1 MRSFTKLDGFSCF
14 FIKKYFEKFKI
25 RKGKR
30 RLKLSRMAVVS
41 VLGIT
46 TFVGASQSIFAATDG
61 VPSVGNSDASITFLE
76 GTGPI
81 SPVDPEKPTDPLNPT
96 DPSNPTDP
104 PTGNTGA
111 LTLDYVSS
119 VDFGSH
125 NISSSTQVYSSKSK
139 KPFIQV
145 SDFRGTG
152 AGWTVTAKASNFSS
166 DGGTTASLPG
176 AVLTFKNGAVISPDV
191 SDAPIPEQTVTLNAD
206 GTASSKVVSA
216 KPGTGKFTWLTKW
229 FGVTPNDVNSLND
242 NVTLTIPAGA
252 ASVGAHEATVTW
264 TLTDAPG
271 Q

>member
-1 MRSFTKLDGFSCF
+1 M
-14 FIKKYFEKFKI
+14 KFAKI
-25 RKGKR
+25 AIG
-30 RLKLSRMAVVS
+30 S

-46 TFVGASQSIFAATDG
+46 TVVGASHSILAATDG
-61 VPSVGNSDASITFLE
+61 VPSVANSDASITFLS
-76 GTGPI
+76 GTGP
-81 SPVDPEKPTDPLNPT
+81 STPVDPENPTNPLNPT
-96 DPSNPTDP
+96 DPNNPTDP
-104 PTGNTGA
+104 STGNTGP

-119 VDFGSH
+119 VDFGSQQ
-125 NISSSTQVYSSKSK
+125 ISSSTQVYASKSK

-152 AGWTVTAKASNFSS
+152 AGWTVSAKASSFST

-176 AVLTFKNGAVISPDV
+176 AVLTFKNGAVITPDV
-191 SDAPIPEQTVTLNAD
+191 SVAPTPEQTVTLNAD

-216 KPGTGKFTWLTKW
+216 KPSTGMFTWLTKW
-229 FGVTPNDVNSLND
+229 FGETPNDENSLNN

-252 ASVGAHEATVTW
+252 ASVGNHEATVTW